1 MNKGAP
7 PSAGKLLERGAHEL
21 DRAGVAQSKWEA
33 ELLLRHAL
41 GWSREA
47 LLAHSNEPVK
57 AEASGHFFQ
66 LLERRRGRV
75 PLQYILGQQEFW
87 GLEFRVT
94 PSVLIPRP
102 ETEGLIE
109 QTLLRFRGRPA
120 KVADV
125 GCGSGCIAVALAHEL
140 PEAQIYATDI
150 SPAALAVAR
159 ENALRHGMGNRI
171 EFFQG
176 DLMKP
181 LSEKGLGAGL
191 DAVVSNPPYL
201 VDSEMNQLAPE
212 IKAHEPRM
220 ALAAGAEGL
229 DVITRLLP
237 QAATL
242 LANDGLLLLEIGEGM
257 EPRVKELAAKSGLV
271 WESTAP
277 DLQGI
282 PRVLI
287 AKKFP

>member
-1 MNKGAP
+1 
-7 PSAGKLLERGAHEL
+7 
-21 DRAGVAQSKWEA
+21 
-33 ELLLRHAL
+33 
-41 GWSREA
+41 
-47 LLAHSNEPVK
+47 
-57 AEASGHFFQ
+57 
-66 LLERRRGRV
+66 V